1 MALSNWP
8 EEPLNLL
15 KMKKIKLFTIAALM
29 LGFVSCQKEENNT
42 VTEGNKPA
50 PTKKEMLTAKTW
62 KLTAMTISPAV
73 NGKTDVFPMVEA
85 CEKDNTW
92 KFYIDKSSNTLTIDE
107 GMDICKGK
115 YQQISTD
122 WELDEQDNKLI
133 IDSYDYTVM
142 SISASEFQIQETW
155 NDQGVDYTLTS
166 TYSGN

>member
-1 MALSNWP
+1 
-8 EEPLNLL
+8 
-15 KMKKIKLFTIAALM
+15 MKKIKLFTIAALM

-50 PTKKEMLTAKTW
+50 PTKKEMLIAKTW

-92 KFYIDKSSNTLTIDE
+92 KFSDNSSYMTLTVDE
-107 GMDICKGK
+107 GMDMCKGRS
-115 YQQISTD
+115 QQTTTN
-122 WELDEQDNKLI
+122 WMLDEQKNILT
-133 IDSYDYTVM
+133 IDSYDYDVK
-142 SISASEFQIQETW
+142 SITASEFQIQESW
-155 NDQGVDYTLTS
+155 NDQGVDYTITS